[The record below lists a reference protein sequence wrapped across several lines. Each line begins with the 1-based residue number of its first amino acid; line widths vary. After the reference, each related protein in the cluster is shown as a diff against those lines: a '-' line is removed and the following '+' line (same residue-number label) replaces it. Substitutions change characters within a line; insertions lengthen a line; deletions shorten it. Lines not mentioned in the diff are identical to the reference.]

1 MSKRPGWDEYFL
13 NIARAVAERSDCE
26 RDKVGAVVV
35 GRDRRIRATGYNGA
49 PSGKPG
55 CSSCPR
61 RLSDSRPGSCYS
73 NCVAI
78 HAELNALLFCDRQD
92 LPGSTLYVT
101 RSPCYGCTKA
111 ISAAGVSRVVTPDNW
126 CELTGD
132 FNCPQPMGDPAP
144 RCELCT
150 GCLDP
155 KDHPP
160 PGGSGTMRRTTP

>member
-1 MSKRPGWDEYFL
+1 MNGRPDWDTYFL
-13 NIARAVAERSDCE
+13 GVARAVSERSDCE

-35 GRDRRIRATGYNGA
+35 GADRRIRSTGYNGA

-55 CSSCPR
+55 CGSCPR
-61 RLSDSRPGSCYS
+61 RESTSPPGSCYS

-101 RSPCYGCTKA
+101 REPCYSCSKA
-111 ISAAGVSRVVTPDNW
+111 IQAAGVARVVSPESW
-126 CELTGD
+126 CELTGE
-132 FNCPQPMGDPAP
+132 FHCPQPMDKPAS

-150 GCLDP
+150 GCL
-155 KDHPP
+155 K
-160 PGGSGTMRRTTP
+160 